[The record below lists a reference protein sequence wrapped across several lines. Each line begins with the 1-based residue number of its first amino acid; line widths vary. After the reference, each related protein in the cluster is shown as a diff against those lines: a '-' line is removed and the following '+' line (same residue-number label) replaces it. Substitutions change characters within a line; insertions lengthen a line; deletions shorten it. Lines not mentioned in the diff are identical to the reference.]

1 METNR
6 TKEINDRA
14 LSVVLYMI
22 KTRATVRKTAE
33 HFKLSKSTVHKY
45 ATERI
50 LKISA
55 IVAADVREVI
65 EYNKQARYLR
75 GGMATK
81 AKYASGYRLKKK

>member
-22 KTRATVRKTAE
+22 QTRATVRRTAE

-50 LKISA
+50 WKISA

-75 GGMATK
+75 GGLATK
-81 AKYASGYRLKKK
+81 AKYASGYQKKKK

>member
-14 LSVVLYMI
+14 LNVVLYMI

-33 HFKLSKSTVHKY
+33 HFKLSKSTVHQY
-45 ATERI
+45 ATSRI
-50 LKISA
+50 WKISA

-65 EYNKQARYLR
+65 EYNKEARYLR

-81 AKYASGYRLKKK
+81 AKYASGYRRKKK